1 MMKTFLNDR
10 DGVSEKDYLLLIA
23 STVFFLFVAIG
34 LILSLLGKP
43 VSSGYLAL
51 LDLMAPVLMTVTGG
65 VFGVRVVQ
73 EYRKPRSSEPDTEG
87 EDYDARV

>member
-1 MMKTFLNDR
+1 MKTFLNDR

-43 VSSGYLAL
+43 VSSVYLAL
-51 LDLMAPVLMTVTGG
+51 LDMMAPVLMTVAGG
-65 VFGVRVVQ
+65 VFGVRAVQ

>member
-1 MMKTFLNDR
+1 MKTFLNDR

-23 STVFFLFVAIG
+23 STVFFLFIAIG

-51 LDLMAPVLMTVTGG
+51 LDMMAPVLMTVAGG
-65 VFGVRVVQ
+65 VFGVRAVQ
-73 EYRKPRSSEPDTEG
+73 EYRKPQRYSDQDMEG